1 MAPTITAPRASPAS
15 IRGVVIDNDTADR
28 LHQLQVKL
36 ERRHGTRFTMA
47 QLVRYAMLMLP
58 PDDLVTYEVPRTSQS
73 T

>member
-15 IRGVVIDNDTADR
+15 SRGVVIDHDTADR
-28 LHQLQVKL
+28 LHQLQAKL

-58 PDDLVTYEVPRTSQS
+58 PDDLITYEMPRTAS
-73 T
+73 TS